1 LVEGVAHELA
11 LTLDDEVISINH
23 FGEGLEGV
31 PEDEHSALVM
41 RKSFVFLH
49 ELEVYLR
56 LELAK

>member
-1 LVEGVAHELA
+1 MAHELA